1 MEKVIIKST
10 AEKGRGLYAT
20 EHIAEGDTI
29 FEEQPLVSCQYSWN
43 AAYGYLACEYCLRPL
58 ETAERNAQRLAND
71 ACIMLPRTECC
82 PVEANIANHTRCA
95 RCGTMY
101 CSTECLNEALNRY
114 HTATCLGAE
123 THNENHPVNVLV
135 EFWKKMHYPPE
146 TCGIMLFVKIVG
158 MFRQAAD
165 PHALQTQLQDFVHKS
180 VNEDLLIFHKMLG
193 EKFTLQIE
201 QLYELFAKAFNVESD
216 ERFSWLTLDGFKSLF
231 ALVGTNGQGIGTSS
245 FGDWV
250 KNVTDCEINKQER
263 QSVDELIDELY
274 SKMDDVVG
282 SFLNNEGSALYPRQS
297 KINHSCTPNAETV
310 FPQSNHMLAL
320 RAVRNIQPG
329 EEICISYLDECN
341 LQRSRHSRQKALKE
355 YYLFICQCEKCEGQ
369 INDPDETSEEEED
382 EDDEDMEDS
391 D

>member
-1 MEKVIIKST
+1 MENVIIKST

-20 EHIAEGDTI
+20 ELIPAGTTI

-71 ACIMLPRTECC
+71 PNIMLPRAECC
-82 PVEANIANHTRCA
+82 PVEANIGNHTKCE
-95 RCGTMY
+95 RCGVLY
-101 CSTECLNEALNRY
+101 CSSECLSLAQNRY
-114 HTATCLGAE
+114 HAAICLGAE
-123 THNENHPVNVLV
+123 MHSENHPVNILV

-158 MFRQAAD
+158 MFRQAENLQ
-165 PHALQTQLQDFVHKS
+165 ALQTQLQDFVHKS

-193 EKFTLQIE
+193 EKFISQIE
-201 QLYELFAKAFNVESD
+201 ELYRLFCSAFDLQSD
-216 ERFSWLTLDGFKSLF
+216 ERLQWLTPDGFKSLI

-250 KNVTDCEINKQER
+250 KNVAACNMDDKER
-263 QSVDELIDELY
+263 QPVDELIDELY

-282 SFLNNEGSALYPRQS
+282 SFLNNEGSALYATQS
-297 KINHSCTPNAETV
+297 KINHSCAPNAETV
-310 FPQSNHMLAL
+310 FPNSNHVLAL
-320 RAVRNIQPG
+320 RATSDIQPG

-341 LQRSRHSRQKALKE
+341 AQRSRHTRQKILKE
-355 YYLFICQCEKCEGQ
+355 YYLFVCQCEKCENQ
-369 INDPDETSEEEED
+369 INDPDETSEEED
-382 EDDEDMEDS
+382 NDDDMEES

>member
-1 MEKVIIKST
+1 MDKVVIKST
-10 AEKGRGLYAT
+10 GEKGRGLYAT
-20 EHIAEGDTI
+20 ELIPDGTTI
-29 FEEQPLVSCQYSWN
+29 FEEKPLVSCQYSWN

-58 ETAERNAQRLAND
+58 ETAERNVQRLTND
-71 ACIMLPRTECC
+71 PNIMLPRAECC
-82 PVEANIANHTRCA
+82 TVEANLLNHTRCA
-95 RCGTMY
+95 QCGVLY
-101 CSTECLNEALNRY
+101 CSSECLSEAQQRY
-114 HTATCLGAE
+114 HAAICLGAE
-123 THNENHPVNVLV
+123 AHNEQHPVNVLV

-165 PHALQTQLQDFVHKS
+165 LDALQAQLQDFVHKS

-201 QLYELFAKAFNVESD
+201 QLYRLFCDAFNVDSD
-216 ERFSWLTLDGFKSLF
+216 DRLRWLTPDGFRSLI

-250 KNVTDCEINKQER
+250 KNVGACKMEDKER
-263 QSVDELIDELY
+263 QAVDELIDDLY

-282 SFLNNEGSALYPRQS
+282 TFLNNEGSALYARQS
-297 KINHSCTPNAETV
+297 KINHSCSPNAETV
-310 FPQSNHMLAL
+310 FPNSNHILAL
-320 RAVRNIQPG
+320 RATRDIQPG

-341 LQRSRHSRQKALKE
+341 AQRSRHTRQKMLKE
-355 YYLFICQCEKCEGQ
+355 YYLFVCQCEKCESQ
-369 INDPDETSEEEED
+369 INDPDETSEDEEED
-382 EDDEDMEDS
+382 DDDDMDDS